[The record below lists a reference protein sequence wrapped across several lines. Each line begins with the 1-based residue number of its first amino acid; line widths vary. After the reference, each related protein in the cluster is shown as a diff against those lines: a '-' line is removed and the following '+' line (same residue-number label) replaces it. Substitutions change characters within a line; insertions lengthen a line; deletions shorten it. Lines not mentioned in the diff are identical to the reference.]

1 MPPVH
6 TADAVS
12 RRAVLLGGVLLIVAV
27 FGGWRAAAALTSG
40 QHDPR
45 ALHVGGATFTV
56 THVEQVAG
64 ISDAELGGMSHN
76 IQGLVTDKELLV
88 RVSVTVS
95 AGSAPTTFNPAVL
108 RIYTGGSGG
117 AIAPSGGSFAGGKL
131 AAHGRIEGSL
141 SYVVKRNGARLTL
154 RADGT
159 AGSVPLLQLDNAPA
173 GTGGHDHGTAT
184 SEPPSSGPSPP
195 VSSK

>member
-1 MPPVH
+1 MPPVQA
-6 TADAVS
+6 ADAVP
-12 RRAVLLGGVLLIVAV
+12 RRALLLGGVLVIITV

-76 IQGLVTDKELLV
+76 IQGLVSEKEQLV
-88 RVSVTVS
+88 RVAVTVS
-95 AGSAPTTFNPAVL
+95 AGSSATAFDPAVL
-108 RIYTGGSGG
+108 KIYAAGSKV
-117 AIAPSGGSFAGGKL
+117 AIAPAGGSFARGKL

-141 SYVVKRNGARLTL
+141 SFVIKRNGARLSL
-154 RADGT
+154 RADH
-159 AGSVPLLQLDNAPA
+159 ANGSVPLLQLDDTPA

-195 VSSK
+195 VSAK